1 MANNPVNL
9 MNPAQQAAQ
18 PAPDLPRPDE
28 AVPDSLPNLNPEPEA
43 GAANKVVPTGGDLK
57 QLSKAVDSDGDGIP
71 DEKDKVNNVKEDRRY
86 TLSVDDIMDKDGNV
100 NTEELKA
107 AIEKYKKY
115 HKSSD
120 NIPKALLNLGLFIGL
135 AKNFF
140 GAHHKRLQEETESL
154 SAFEK
159 PFQKL
164 FNLPSNLAAKK
175 FDNKISNNQMQLM
188 YDAIPAFLLNS
199 AHNRYE
205 RLNKGPIG
213 TAVTAV
219 TKPLRL
225 VLDST
230 MKFFA
235 SFKFIALAI
244 DMIEN
249 ADPEHNPHPNHELSH
264 MANDIAETGLK
275 FLPFA
280 RSITDL
286 NSYFGNT
293 KGNLSQLV
301 NGLGGSVINAMRFKD
316 NWNSFVDKLTEKGVS
331 ATREEELNID
341 NTNSGEYISEDRR
354 EESLNTGGV
363 AVAVK
368 ESIATDEERELEE
381 EKHEIYE
388 EKFVLTEKLHKLT
401 SFLDLSPEMK
411 DKVDGFMD
419 KALGFLSGTKFNSKE
434 REEKDDRKLQA
445 ISKIFRSISYLGDN
459 RGEGVRDLGNGF
471 VRLAQRA
478 MNIVLDLP
486 AISMVT
492 IRSLGLFHKVRKD
505 EDISEQDLKSLED
518 SLKLKAVGIAAEQL
532 LLNTVKR
539 GIGKMHVEFG
549 GVVKSL
555 NDIQWWKSKVDDVQG
570 KLDKF
575 SIPGTGAIFSI
586 FRKISDNSFRNKAMT
601 ELRNNLPDD
610 LVDTSSRL
618 IKV

>member
-1 MANNPVNL
+1 MANNPINL
-9 MNPAQQAAQ
+9 MNLAQQAAQ
-18 PAPDLPRPDE
+18 PAADLPRNDE
-28 AVPDSLPNLNPEPEA
+28 VLSNNEA
-43 GAANKVVPTGGDLK
+43 TNSVVPKDDDIK
-57 QLSKAVDSDGDGIP
+57 KLSKAEDADGIP
-71 DEKDKVNNVKEDRRY
+71 DDEKVKTVKEDRRY
-86 TLSVDDIMDKDGNV
+86 TLSVDDIMDKEGNV
-100 NTEELKA
+100 NTEGLKN

-115 HKSSD
+115 HKRSD
-120 NIPKALLNLGLFIGL
+120 NIPKAMLNLGLLFAL
-135 AKNFF
+135 VKNFF
-140 GAHHKRLQEETESL
+140 GAHHQRLEEETESL
-154 SAFEK
+154 SQFEK
-159 PFQKL
+159 PFQNL
-164 FNLPSNLAAKK
+164 FNLPSKYAAKK
-175 FDNKISNNQMQLM
+175 FDNKISKKQMQLM

-213 TAVTAV
+213 SMVTAV

-225 VLDST
+225 VFDST

-280 RSITDL
+280 RAITDL

-316 NWNSFVDKLTEKGVS
+316 NWNGFVGKLTEKGVS
-331 ATREEELNID
+331 ATSEDELNNVNRDALENKVVSEEEALGAEA
-341 NTNSGEYISEDRR
+341 T
-354 EESLNTGGV
+354 
-363 AVAVK
+363 AVA
-368 ESIATDEERELEE
+368 EENALNMEE

-401 SFLDLSPEMK
+401 NFLDLSPEMK

-419 KALGFLSGTKFNSKE
+419 KALRFLSSTKFNSKA
-434 REEKDDRKLQA
+434 REANDDRRLQA

-471 VRLAQRA
+471 VRLLQRIK
-478 MNIVLDLP
+478 NVVLDLP
-486 AISMVT
+486 AISLVS
-492 IRSLGLFHKVRKD
+492 IRSLGLFNKVRKH
-505 EDISEQDLKSLED
+505 EEISDHDLKSLED
-518 SLKLKAVGIAAEQL
+518 SIKLKAVGLASEQL
-532 LLNTVKR
+532 FLNTVKR

-549 GVVKSL
+549 GVVKDLDS
-555 NDIQWWKSKVDDVQG
+555 IQWWKKKVDNAYSGIKQ
-570 KLDKF
+570 
-575 SIPGTGAIFSI
+575 IPV
-586 FRKISDNSFRNKAMT
+586 ISWIAGIAKGFIDNRYKNQALLSLK
-601 ELRNNLPDD
+601 NNLPDD